1 MSRTFRNV
9 AMLPFVVINARRV
22 RTRNGAVQELR
33 AVDEMRANGFHPR
46 PRAARRTR
54 PEVTGYSDRLNA
66 GHVRPNAGYRETRR
80 REVA

>member
-33 AVDEMRANGFHPR
+33 AVDEMRAHGFDPR
-46 PRAARRTR
+46 PRSARRIQ
-54 PEVTGYSDRLNA
+54 PEVTGYSGRLKA
-66 GHVRPNAGYRETRR
+66 GYVRPNAGYRETLRR
-80 REVA
+80 NA